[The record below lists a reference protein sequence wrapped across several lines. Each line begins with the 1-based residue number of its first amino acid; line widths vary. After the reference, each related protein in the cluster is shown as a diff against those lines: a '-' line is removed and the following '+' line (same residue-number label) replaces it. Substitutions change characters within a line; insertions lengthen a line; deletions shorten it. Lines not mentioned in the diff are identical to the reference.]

1 MAADEYKNYE
11 SLTKFFP
18 ELTVLQATQVCML
31 VFGHITIK
39 DLADYRGVS
48 EDTVKEAMSSVQKK
62 LGVNSM
68 KMLRPFVTSRVLLKL
83 SLTVPDEKPHV

>member
-1 MAADEYKNYE
+1 
-11 SLTKFFP
+11 
-18 ELTVLQATQVCML
+18 ML

-39 DLADYRGVS
+39 DLAEYRMGS

-62 LGVNSM
+62 LAVNSM